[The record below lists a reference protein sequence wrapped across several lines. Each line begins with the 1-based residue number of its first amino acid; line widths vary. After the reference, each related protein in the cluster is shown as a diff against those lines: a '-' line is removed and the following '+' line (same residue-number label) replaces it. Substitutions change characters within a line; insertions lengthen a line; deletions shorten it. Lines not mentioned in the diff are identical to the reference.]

1 MIHSTTRSTID
12 NQHSITVEI
21 QQSRRQSVHRY
32 SSQRLVVD
40 GYTYEIDQR
49 EDVEQWQ
56 RTLTASLVRRLVY
69 ADKPM
74 TELEH
79 VVPVSVSATILD
91 SMNVQVAL
99 PKGDDDELRVFRT
112 VLNVVSYDGNV
123 PEVKCCIDLI
133 HEVEGRGL

>member
-1 MIHSTTRSTID
+1 MERKRWHICGWLT
-12 NQHSITVEI
+12 
-21 QQSRRQSVHRY
+21 
-32 SSQRLVVD
+32 SSCIGGFVN
-40 GYTYEIDQR
+40 
-49 EDVEQWQ
+49 
-56 RTLTASLVRRLVY
+56 
-69 ADKPM
+69 ADESM

-79 VVPVSVSATILD
+79 VVPVSVSATMLD

-99 PKGDDDELRVFRT
+99 TKGDDDELRVFRT